1 MKTKNLFRIIFLI
14 VAVIGLTFSGCRKD
28 KNSEPSD
35 ESSSLQQLS
44 ADEESFESAIDE
56 TMDDV
61 NNYLS
66 GDNLKST
73 GKLPC
78 NATIDSTAV
87 VNDSVTI
94 YITYNGLNCNSTRF
108 RTGQVEIKKQVGMHW
123 NQQGATVQ
131 IKHVQFSITRV
142 STQKKIILNSLKEH
156 TNVTGGLL
164 RMLGNGLSTIVHH
177 TQGRVAITFDDGTTK
192 SWTVDRQKT
201 YTGIFPNN
209 LVMTV
214 NGLGSPTSTGF
225 ENILIWGTNRQGENF
240 YTKIIEP
247 VVHRQVCD
255 WNPCSG
261 IKQHLV
267 PGVSKS
273 ATITFGYD
281 NQNQPV
287 TGDECPVKYKLNWQ
301 KNNNSGTVYLRL

>member
-1 MKTKNLFRIIFLI
+1 MKSTNLFRLIFL
-14 VAVIGLTFSGCRKD
+14 VLAVIGLSLSGCKKD
-28 KNSEPSD
+28 KTTDPSSD
-35 ESSSLQQLS
+35 STSLQQLS
-44 ADEESFESAIDE
+44 TDEESFESSMDE
-56 TMDDV
+56 SMNDV

-78 NATIDSTAV
+78 NATIDSTGV

-94 YITYNGLNCNSTRF
+94 YITYNGLNCSGTRY

-131 IKHVQFSITRV
+131 IKHINYTITRV
-142 STQKKIILNSLKEH
+142 STQKTIVLNSLKEH
-156 TNVTGGLL
+156 TNVTGGLI
-164 RMLGNGLSTIVHH
+164 RKLGNGLSTIVHR
-177 TQGRVAITFDDGTTK
+177 TSGRIAITFDDGT
-192 SWTVDRQKT
+192 SRFWTVDRQKT
-201 YTGIFPNN
+201 YTGTFPDN
-209 LVMTV
+209 LVMTI
-214 NGLGSPTSTGF
+214 NGLGSPTPTGF
-225 ENILIWGTNRQGENF
+225 ENLLVWGTNRQGESF

-267 PGVSKS
+267 PADSKS
-273 ATITFGYD
+273 ATITFGYNKD
-281 NQNQPV
+281 NQPI
-287 TGDECPVKYKLNWQ
+287 TGDECPVKYKLDWQ
-301 KNNNSGTVYLRL
+301 KNNNSGTVYIRL